1 MIPKEILAKIKRIEV
16 KTRRLVSDS
25 IAGRY
30 HSVFRGQGINFSEV
44 REYQPGDDVRSID
57 WNVTAR
63 MNHPFVKIFTE
74 ERELTVILMVDISAS
89 GWFGSGNLSKREL
102 AAEIGSVLTLAA
114 LRNQDKV
121 GLALFSDE
129 VEQYVP
135 PRKGSRHALRI
146 IREILCHEP
155 RRRGTNIQSALDFL
169 MRVVK
174 RKCIVVL
181 ISDFLGQSDKSR
193 KNMDAHL
200 KRQFVLSSSLNQ
212 VSLSTLRQVSRRH
225 DVIAIQTVDRFE
237 TELPNVG
244 YLTLKDAETGE
255 VVEINTG
262 SAQRRK
268 DFANRQERAQKELD
282 RLFRSAGIDAMQA
295 RTDQSY
301 AETLI
306 RFFQTRENRLR
317 HQ

>member
-1 MIPKEILAKIKRIEV
+1 
-16 KTRRLVSDS
+16 
-25 IAGRY
+25 
-30 HSVFRGQGINFSEV
+30 
-44 REYQPGDDVRSID
+44 
-57 WNVTAR
+57 
-63 MNHPFVKIFTE
+63 
-74 ERELTVILMVDISAS
+74 
-89 GWFGSGNLSKREL
+89 
-102 AAEIGSVLTLAA
+102 
-114 LRNQDKV
+114 
-121 GLALFSDE
+121 
-129 VEQYVP
+129 
-135 PRKGSRHALRI
+135 
-146 IREILCHEP
+146 
-155 RRRGTNIQSALDFL
+155 

-193 KNMDAHL
+193 KNMDSHL

-268 DFANRQERAQKELD
+268 DFASRQERAQKELE

-295 RTDQSY
+295 RTDQPY

-306 RFFQTRENRLR
+306 SFFQTRENL
-317 HQ
+317 